1 MVIKVRYS
9 SIDHYKE
16 TKSFS
21 TLSGARRFAQKW
33 VGRNPELGSTYAVSG
48 DGIGKITLECIS
60 FEPIGTEAPVKLA
73 DLFGDEPLNLASAR
87 ALVGAL
93 GFTLTKR
100 ENEYRLAPVAGTQA
114 QRELEAHYTN
124 DLDDAVGTA
133 RFVAKQE
140 GRV

>member
-21 TLSGARRFAQKW
+21 ALAAARRFAQKW

-48 DGIGKITLECIS
+48 DGVGKITMEWIS
-60 FEPIGTEAPVKLA
+60 REPIGTERRVTLR

-100 ENEYRLAPVAGTQA
+100 ENEYRLAPVNGSPAR
-114 QRELEAHYTN
+114 RELEAHYTN

-133 RFVAKQE
+133 RAVAKQE